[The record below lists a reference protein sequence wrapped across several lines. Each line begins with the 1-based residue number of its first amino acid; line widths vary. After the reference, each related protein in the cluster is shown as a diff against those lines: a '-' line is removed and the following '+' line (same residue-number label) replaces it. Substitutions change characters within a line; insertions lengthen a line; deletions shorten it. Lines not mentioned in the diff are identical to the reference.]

1 MLVYTGTKKSFSNDI
16 RDGNIAR
23 IIDSKLKEFGI
34 NQGGLSQFTSWQNSL
49 PQMFFVLDDKEI
61 EEDVEVSIE
70 YQIPLTS
77 RRVDFLIAGS
87 DDQNKDHVM
96 IIELKQWQKAKKLS
110 RENLVETFTGGS
122 NRVVVHPSQQAYSY
136 AKLIENF
143 NQSIYEENINL
154 VPCAYLHNYEET
166 YRDQL
171 FGPEYQEVINEA
183 PLFLSEDRPKL
194 REFIKKHTKKKA
206 TKDIFKVIENGKL
219 KPSKALQDAV
229 GEVMN
234 GNHEFVLIMEQQVAY
249 ATVLKLVQSTIN
261 KNEKHTIIV
270 KGGPGT
276 GKSVVAVNLLSKLI
290 QSGYSANYITKN
302 SAPRAA
308 FSKKLIKGK
317 YKLQYLRGLFRGSG
331 SYYEVNPNT
340 FDCLITDEAHRLKLK
355 SGYNS
360 LYGENQVKEIINA
373 ARISVFFVDEDQIV
387 TTKDIGSVQ
396 EIKRWA
402 KELNSKIHESEELT
416 LVSQFRCNGS
426 DGYLAFLD
434 NILGIRSTANYELDF
449 DYDVKVFEDP
459 NEMYAA
465 LKQKNNNNKSRMI
478 AGYTYEWFSD
488 KDKTQFDIFLPNGF
502 KKQWNF
508 DTEGF
513 AIDPNSFEQ
522 VGCIHSTQ
530 GLEFDYVGIIIGMDL
545 RYENGSV
552 ITDRSKTAKS
562 DNSSGV
568 RTTKNIELADR
579 IIRNTYKTLLS
590 RGQKGCYIYCEDK
603 NLSDFLK
610 IKLNSQTHG

>member
-276 GKSVVAVNLLSKLI
+276 GKSVVAFNLLSKLI

-360 LYGENQVKEIINA
+360 LYGENQVKEIINS
-373 ARISVFFVDEDQIV
+373 ARISVFFIDEDQIV

>member
-373 ARISVFFVDEDQIV
+373 ARISVFFIDEDQIV

-465 LKQKNNNNKSRMI
+465 LKQKNINNKSRMI

-488 KDKTQFDIFLPNGF
+488 KDKTQFDIYLPNGF

-610 IKLNSQTHG
+610 IKLNSQTHR

>member
-1 MLVYTGTKKSFSNDI
+1 MLVYTGTKKSFSSDI

-23 IIDSKLKEFGI
+23 IIDKKLADFGI

-61 EEDVEVSIE
+61 SDDVEVSIE

-87 DDQNKDHVM
+87 DNLQNDHVM
-96 IIELKQWQKAKKLS
+96 IIELKQWQKVKKLS
-110 RENLVETFTGGS
+110 REFLVETFTGGS
-122 NRVVVHPSQQAYSY
+122 NRVVVHPSQQSYSY

-143 NQSIYEENINL
+143 NESIKELNINL
-154 VPCAYLHNYEET
+154 VPCAYLHNYEESF
-166 YRDQL
+166 RDQIT
-171 FGPEYQEVINEA
+171 GPEYQEVINEA
-183 PLFLSEDRPKL
+183 PLFLSQDRSSL
-194 REFIKKHTKKKA
+194 RDFIKKHTINKPIKNLFE
-206 TKDIFKVIENGKL
+206 IIEHGKL

-234 GNHEFVLIMEQQVAY
+234 GNNEFVLIMEQQIAY
-249 ATVLKLVQSTIN
+249 ATVLKLVQNSIN

-290 QSGYSANYITKN
+290 QSGYSANYVTKN

-308 FSKKLIKGK
+308 FSKKLISGK
-317 YKLQYLRGLFRGSG
+317 YKLQYLKGLFRGSG
-331 SYYEVNPNT
+331 SYYDVKTNT
-340 FDCLITDEAHRLKLK
+340 FDCLIIDEAHRLKLK
-355 SGYNS
+355 SGFMSNV
-360 LYGENQVKEIINA
+360 GENQVKELINA
-373 ARISVFFVDEDQIV
+373 SKISVFFIDEDQIV

-396 EIKRWA
+396 EIRKWA
-402 KELNSKIHESEELT
+402 KELNSTIHESQDLT
-416 LVSQFRCNGS
+416 LASQFRCNGS

-449 DYDVKVFEDP
+449 DYDVNVFDNP
-459 NEMYAA
+459 NDMYDA
-465 LKQKNNNNKSRMI
+465 LKAKNTNNNSRMI
-478 AGYTYEWFSD
+478 AGYTYEWVSKED
-488 KDKTQFDIFLPNGF
+488 KSKFDIILPNGF

-508 DTEGF
+508 STDEF
-513 AIDPNSFEQ
+513 AIDPESFDQ

-530 GLEFDYVGIIIGMDL
+530 GLEFDYVGIIIGKDL
-545 RYENGSV
+545 RFENGRV
-552 ITDRSKTAKS
+552 ITDKNQTAQS
-562 DNSSGV
+562 DKSSGV
-568 RTTKNIELADR
+568 RATKNLELADR

-603 NLSDFLK
+603 NLSEFLK
-610 IKLNSQTHG
+610 LKLET

>member
-360 LYGENQVKEIINA
+360 LYGENQVKEIINS
-373 ARISVFFVDEDQIV
+373 ARISVFFIDEDQIV

>member
-373 ARISVFFVDEDQIV
+373 ARISVFFIDEDQIV

-459 NEMYAA
+459 SEMYAA